1 MLFQYGRN
9 AKYISGTVCQSMCV
23 HAHRVCL
30 TWLTLILLL
39 LLFSF
44 QDITICGHKV
54 NRLKLAQ
61 AKLQNDPSKAALK
74 LLLCLFDAEEL
85 VNGNPTGSTNS
96 KEEQRQATIKKLD
109 PDWMKYLSVT

>member
-1 MLFQYGRN
+1 MS
-9 AKYISGTVCQSMCV
+9 KYVCACSLSV
-23 HAHRVCL
+23 SHL
-30 TWLTLILLL
+30 TY
-39 LLFSF
+39 F

-74 LLLCLFDAEEL
+74 LLSCLFDTEVL

-109 PDWMKYLSVT
+109 PDRMKYLQGNNSHYIEQATQKLLV

>member
-1 MLFQYGRN
+1 M
-9 AKYISGTVCQSMCV
+9 
-23 HAHRVCL
+23 
-30 TWLTLILLL
+30 ILLL

-44 QDITICGHKV
+44 QDITICGRKV

-74 LLLCLFDAEEL
+74 LLSCLFDTEEL

-109 PDWMKYLSVT
+109 PDRMKYLQGNNSHYIEQATQKLLV